1 MREQLSSGAIV
12 RGAIFRGAIVLERFL
27 YVYHFYVQYFK
38 KMSETP
44 LYTQELHNPSDFS
57 TASNS
62 SVFDG
67 SENLQKE
74 ISTQKSLYEASPDTH
89 ELEYS
94 ESEMFLFHRR

>member
-27 YVYHFYVQYFK
+27 YLYHFYVQYFK

-74 ISTQKSLYEASPDTH
+74 ISTQKSLYEASLDTH